1 MSEVQELIPPP
12 AIIREK
18 LSENIREA
26 RLLRAILRVS
36 VLAAEER
43 HRDRQSKRA
52 LATAQ

>member
-12 AIIREK
+12 AIVREK
-18 LSENIREA
+18 LSQNIREA

-43 HRDRQSKRA
+43 HREKQPVREM
-52 LATAQ
+52 ATAQ